1 MFWAKCLKLF
11 VKKLMAHI
19 YQTSKFHRKSPI
31 TTVVIELYFCKLFL
45 MYLLTVVLPLR
56 RRNHHYLGGSSSV
69 QVSSVL
75 SQLTRIRQVVV
86 VKVELGNN
94 LFYNAESL

>member
-1 MFWAKCLKLF
+1 
-11 VKKLMAHI
+11 
-19 YQTSKFHRKSPI
+19 
-31 TTVVIELYFCKLFL
+31 

-94 LFYNAESL
+94 LFYNAESLYIGLFAVQCTRDPNYPRD